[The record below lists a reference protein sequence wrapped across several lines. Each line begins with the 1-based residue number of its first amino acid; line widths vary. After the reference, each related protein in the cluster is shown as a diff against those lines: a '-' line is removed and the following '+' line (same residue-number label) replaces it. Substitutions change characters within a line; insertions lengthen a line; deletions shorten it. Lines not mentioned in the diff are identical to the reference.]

1 MILAQRQFEG
11 LINRGNQL
19 TDLEGVTS
27 VWFDLFDNTLVNVVY
42 VFKGISF
49 DILLRAINS
58 HELKVVECV
67 VAK

>member
-1 MILAQRQFEG
+1 MILAQRQFES
-11 LINRGNQL
+11 LINRGAQL

-49 DILLRAINS
+49 DVLLRAVNP
-58 HELKVVECV
+58 HQLKVVEFTL
-67 VAK
+67 AD